1 MKVRVSKLNRV
12 MSAKLLRRVAILQG
26 KVNKIPRAWKRENP
40 REEERDHGPGDE
52 VNSEG
57 RGEFISVCI
66 CLTDATAGDQDRREG
81 HPERAKRCE
90 C

>member
-1 MKVRVSKLNRV
+1 M
-12 MSAKLLRRVAILQG
+12 
-26 KVNKIPRAWKRENP
+26 ENP
-40 REEERDHGPGDE
+40 REEERDHRPGDE

-57 RGEFISVCI
+57 RGEFISVCV
-66 CLTDATAGDQDRREG
+66 CLTDATARDQDRREG